1 MSIKS
6 FRAFS
11 ILLITASAH
20 AENAQF
26 DSVSVGNSIGTQT
39 QQMGLNGS
47 RREISVYGDGWN
59 DHSSP
64 QCTAPRPDGA
74 GNCVANCSDG
84 SQISYVGDAS
94 CPAYIPPPAPPP
106 KPLDHSVQ
114 CTAPTSDGNG
124 HCVSQC
130 TDGTQISYD
139 GYESCGGKLP

>member
-11 ILLITASAH
+11 ILLITTSA
-20 AENAQF
+20 AAQNAAY
-26 DSVSVGNSIGTQT
+26 DSVSVGNSIGIQN
-39 QQMGLNGS
+39 QAMGLNGS

-59 DHSSP
+59 DHSST

-74 GNCVANCSDG
+74 GNCKASCSDG

-94 CPAYIPPPAPPP
+94 CPAYIPPPAPP
-106 KPLDHSVQ
+106 KPLDHSTT
-114 CTAPTSDGNG
+114 CTAPVADGNG
-124 HCVSQC
+124 HCVSSC
-130 TDGTQISYD
+130 TDGTQNSYD